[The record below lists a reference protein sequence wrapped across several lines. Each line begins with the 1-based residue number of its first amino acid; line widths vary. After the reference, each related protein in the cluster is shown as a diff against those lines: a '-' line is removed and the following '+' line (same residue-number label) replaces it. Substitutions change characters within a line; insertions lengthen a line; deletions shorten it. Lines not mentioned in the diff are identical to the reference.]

1 MSECEA
7 DSSGHDVAHP
17 DTCEQAAAPEL
28 VDVSRPENKLETMQ
42 VVDTENITEITN
54 IGDTENIPE
63 QNKMETES
71 YDTIANTSQEMLNNT
86 EAICEEAQLN
96 LNNTTQPGE
105 TENLHTDTQALPD
118 NKNYNETIESVQNGN
133 EQDKTQ
139 QTEDSS
145 KEQNADDDKKEQ
157 KLIIDR
163 KTRFKENS
171 STDKCATESM
181 GDNNVSEDAKDL
193 SGNHEVDKQK
203 PPVNRKDRF
212 KENMSE
218 INNDGYNY
226 LSERDIELKIKALE
240 QYEFFWKSRSP
251 FSQWYLSDFTIDG
264 IAFNSAEQYMMH
276 SKAMLFEDED
286 IAYDVL
292 RESDPREQK
301 RFGRLVR
308 NFNLQLWEA
317 SCSAIVER
325 GNKAK
330 FSQDENLKRILL
342 DTYPKTL
349 VEASPYDVIWGIGL
363 EEDDPM
369 AWDCKTWRGQ
379 NLLGKA
385 LTKVRDELK
394 KEEEKNGENQSEEYP
409 NTTIK
414 SGNTIEK
421 DITDIADESKL
432 SQNPNFA
439 EENSNLVDD
448 NKTVEFTTNPEALPV
463 DIHGTSSVE
472 NKTNMEDT
480 TVENQDTS
488 EIDITSTGNNQTPES
503 IISEADTSEID
514 KTSTGDSQTLEM
526 NIPEAD
532 NTDNSNPNAVD
543 ISKVSEITHM

>member
-1 MSECEA
+1 MSECKA
-7 DSSGHDVAHP
+7 DSSGHDVAHS
-17 DTCEQAAAPEL
+17 DTCEQAAAPEIF
-28 VDVSRPENKLETMQ
+28 DVPRPENKLETMQ
-42 VVDTENITEITN
+42 VVGTENISEITN
-54 IGDTENIPE
+54 IGVTENIPE
-63 QNKMETES
+63 QNKMETEP
-71 YDTIANTSQEMLNNT
+71 YDTIANTSQEKLNNT
-86 EAICEEAQLN
+86 EAICDEAQLN

-105 TENLHTDTQALPD
+105 TENLHTDTQGLHD
-118 NKNYNETIESVQNGN
+118 NKNYNEVIESAQNGN
-133 EQDKTQ
+133 EQNKTQ
-139 QTEDSS
+139 QTELSS
-145 KEQNADDDKKEQ
+145 KEQNADDDNKEQ
-157 KLIIDR
+157 KPIDR

-171 STDKCATESM
+171 STDKCETESM
-181 GDNNVSEDAKDL
+181 DDKNLSEEAKDL
-193 SGNHEVDKQK
+193 SVNHEVDVQK
-203 PPVNRKDRF
+203 PTLNRKNRF
-212 KENMSE
+212 KENMLDSY
-218 INNDGYNY
+218 NDDYNY
-226 LSERDIELKIKALE
+226 LSEKEIELKNKALE
-240 QYEFFWKSRSP
+240 QYEFFWKSHSP
-251 FSQWYLSDFTIDG
+251 FSQWHLCDFTIDG
-264 IAFNSAEQYMMH
+264 ITFNSAEQYMMH

-317 SCSAIVER
+317 NCSAIVER

-394 KEEEKNGENQSEEYP
+394 EEKKKGENRSEEYP

-421 DITDIADESKL
+421 DITDIADES
-432 SQNPNFA
+432 

-480 TVENQDTS
+480 TVENPDNSDTTKT
-488 EIDITSTGNNQTPES
+488 ITGDSQTPES